1 MTQFLCSRNREPRT
15 KNSTFRNSDSVVNF
29 WLMLLLWFG
38 LQKGADFPLSENRGD
53 SVRNI

>member
-29 WLMLLLWFG
+29 WLMLLLW

-53 SVRNI
+53 GIRNI

>member
-53 SVRNI
+53 SVINI